1 MTELLCVVRFLDSEG
16 ENGENASGRSDCYK
30 RYDKTNVFI
39 VFVPLFWSRVSVLVF
54 NALGSRVATPYKED
68 CQCLFE
74 FDFGLCDY
82 VIRDEADRG
91 STLLAFY
98 AFL

>member
-1 MTELLCVVRFLDSEG
+1 MTKLLCVARFLDREG

-30 RYDKTNVFI
+30 RRDKTNVFI

-68 CQCLFE
+68 CQSVYVVI
-74 FDFGLCDY
+74 GSVCDQ
-82 VIRDEADRG
+82 VRD
-91 STLLAFY
+91 
-98 AFL
+98 